1 MQRLAAVIGA
11 ALPTLSF
18 QARAVL
24 DALLLTRGRVGT
36 AQQLADRLHLRSR
49 FELAAL
55 LRVNGLPPLHR
66 LSAWITMLCWVWD
79 WENTR
84 ISLFRTALSDGR
96 EPAAC
101 YRLVTRMTG
110 MPWTKVRAAGTQ
122 QMLDAFLAECTVRR
136 PQPESGH
143 RRLSRSMAL
152 GPKRT
157 GSLTSGA
164 VLLMTTHFRN

>member
-66 LSAWITMLCWVWD
+66 LSAWITVLCWVSD

-84 ISLFRTALSDGR
+84 VSLFRAASKDDR

-101 YRLVTRMTG
+101 YRLVTRLTG
-110 MPWTKVRAAGTQ
+110 MQWTKARAAGTERV
-122 QMLDAFLAECTVRR
+122 LSVLLSECTPPRPKPQWGNRR
-136 PQPESGH
+136 A
-143 RRLSRSMAL
+143 SRAGWRPL
-152 GPKRT
+152 ARE
-157 GSLTSGA
+157 A
-164 VLLMTTHFRN
+164 VS